1 VETLDARGAT
11 AVIPPKSN
19 RKQRRDYDEDAYAWR
34 HLMENYFA
42 KIKEFRALAT
52 RYENTASSYAANWHL
67 AATIIA
73 GR

>member
-19 RKQRRDYDEDAYAWR
+19 RKQRRVYDEDAYAWR
-34 HLMENYFA
+34 HLIENYFA

-52 RYENTASSYAANWHL
+52 RYESTASSYAANWHL